1 MTPGAREGR
10 AGERQDR
17 TIRVMQVLPDFGP
30 GGAERVAADL
40 LTRLDPSEFS
50 VSAISLYP
58 FRGTALDEEL
68 YRRGVP
74 VAYLGKRRG
83 PDPRMYGRIN
93 RTLARI
99 RPHVVH
105 THLYVLRYV
114 LPILLLRRNCVMV
127 HTVHNVAEREV
138 EAGTRWV
145 NRLAFRAGVTPVTIA
160 HAVDDSFQRLYGAQ
174 AGAMI
179 PNGVDVAAYAHPAT
193 PRDAWRAAHGF
204 RPDDIV
210 YLCVGR
216 LYAQKN
222 HALLLRAFAATARAQ
237 PNARLAIVGDG
248 ELRRQLEAQAAELG
262 IATRVR
268 FLGIRR
274 DVPDALAA
282 SDVFVLASNY
292 EGHPLSVME
301 AMAAGLPVVATAV
314 GGIPEL
320 VKQGESGLLVPA
332 GDGEAWRRAW
342 SAWRRVR
349 CARPCPGVPASARR
363 ASSACRTWW
372 IRMRGSIRRLLRRDS
387 RPGVLAAAS

>member
-1 MTPGAREGR
+1 M
-10 AGERQDR
+10 
-17 TIRVMQVLPDFGP
+17 IRVMQVLPDFGP

-40 LTRLDPSEFS
+40 LTHLDASEFS

-58 FRGTALDEEL
+58 FRGSALDEEL

-83 PDPRMYGRIN
+83 PDPRMYGRIR

-99 RPHVVH
+99 RPQVVH

-114 LPILLLRRNCVMV
+114 LPMLLLRRSCVMV

-138 EAGTRWV
+138 EPGTRWV

-160 HAVDDSFQRLYGAQ
+160 HAVDESVQRLYGVTSAT
-174 AGAMI
+174 MI
-179 PNGVDVAAYAHPAT
+179 PNGVDVAAYGCAAT
-193 PRDAWRAAHGF
+193 PRDAWRAAHGL
-204 RPDDIV
+204 RDDEIV

-222 HALLLRAFAATARAQ
+222 HALLLRAFAAMARKQ
-237 PNARLAIVGDG
+237 TGARLVVIGEG
-248 ELRRQLEAQAAELG
+248 ELRRALEAQATALG
-262 IATRVR
+262 IAARVR

-282 SDVFVLASNY
+282 SDVFVLASDY

-314 GGIPEL
+314 GGVPEL
-320 VKQGESGLLVPA
+320 VTEGKTGLLVPA
-332 GDGEAWRRAW
+332 GDADALAAAMTRLAARALRESMSRRARER
-342 SAWRRVR
+342 AVRDFGVQTMVDAYARLYRKLVNRRE
-349 CARPCPGVPASARR
+349 RPAG
-363 ASSACRTWW
+363 
-372 IRMRGSIRRLLRRDS
+372 
-387 RPGVLAAAS
+387 LAAAS